1 MKKLLA
7 LLVSGL
13 LSVTVFAADAAKP
26 VEAAKP
32 ADAKAADTKAAPAA
46 KPADTKA
53 ADTKAAPAAK
63 PAEAAKPAAK

>member
-32 ADAKAADTKAAPAA
+32 ADTKAAPAA
-46 KPADTKA
+46 KPADAKA

>member
-13 LSVTVFAADAAKP
+13 FSVTVFAADAAKP
-26 VEAAKP
+26 
-32 ADAKAADTKAAPAA
+32 ADAKAAPAA
-46 KPADTKA
+46 KPADAKA

>member
-32 ADAKAADTKAAPAA
+32 ADAKAA
-46 KPADTKA
+46 
-53 ADTKAAPAAK
+53 PAAK